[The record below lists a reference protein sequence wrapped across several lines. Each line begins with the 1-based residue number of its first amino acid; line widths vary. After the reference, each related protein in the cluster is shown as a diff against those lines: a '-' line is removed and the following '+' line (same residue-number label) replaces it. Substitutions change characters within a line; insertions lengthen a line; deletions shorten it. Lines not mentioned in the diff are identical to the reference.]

1 MMGDDNIE
9 TPTASREDVGLIRI
23 NTPRARR
30 EKERAAKRAETEEAE
45 LPWENVVKKEQ
56 PKPEPEPETVRIPEG
71 GWDVNVLREIL
82 AVPKTKDSIPTL
94 TCIDKGVYK
103 RYFIIDV
110 DGDAYRRA
118 WEYYRSTKKE
128 ATPDDF
134 VTIVLRILQQD
145 MPRMY
150 RAVSYVPLL

>member
-1 MMGDDNIE
+1 MTGDENIE

-30 EKERAAKRAETEEAE
+30 ERMVKRTEKEDVE

-56 PKPEPEPETVRIPEG
+56 PPQSEPEPLTVQIPEG

-82 AVPKTKDSIPTL
+82 AVPKTKGSTPTL
-94 TCIDKGVYK
+94 TCIDKGIYK

-118 WEYYRSTKKE
+118 WEYYRSTKQE
-128 ATPDDF
+128 PTPDDF

>member
-1 MMGDDNIE
+1 MSEDNAG

-30 EKERAAKRAETEEAE
+30 EKERAAKRTEKEDVE
-45 LPWENVVKKEQ
+45 LPWENVVKKEEA
-56 PKPEPEPETVRIPEG
+56 PAKEPEPTVVEVPTD
-71 GWDVNVLREIL
+71 GWDVETLRDIL
-82 AVPKTKDSIPTL
+82 AVPKTRDSIPTL
-94 TCIDKGVYK
+94 TCIDKGIYK
-103 RYFIIDV
+103 RYFIVDV
-110 DGDAYRRA
+110 DGDAYRKA
-118 WEYYRSTKKE
+118 WDYYKITRRD
-128 ATPDDF
+128 ATPDEF